1 MKSNAIVM
9 EETTKTKKAWT
20 HLKAFEVLVYLAT
33 IREPTP
39 RSWANLLIFSLLQK
53 LPVFKS
59 EIKVQ
64 LYIFNCALSTAIFLH
79 TTLIIVTMDNVNR
92 RICKYIYY
100 NWIINSDS
108 QRKFADEHNIE
119 ESIVRKIKKASQD
132 KDYIE
137 YNIPITTLEKI
148 CTSREIKLYEFFKMV
163 NI

>member
-1 MKSNAIVM
+1 
-9 EETTKTKKAWT
+9 
-20 HLKAFEVLVYLAT
+20 
-33 IREPTP
+33 
-39 RSWANLLIFSLLQK
+39 
-53 LPVFKS
+53 
-59 EIKVQ
+59 
-64 LYIFNCALSTAIFLH
+64 
-79 TTLIIVTMDNVNR
+79 MDNVNR

-100 NWIINSDS
+100 NWII
-108 QRKFADEHNIE
+108 RKFADEHNIE

>member
-1 MKSNAIVM
+1 
-9 EETTKTKKAWT
+9 
-20 HLKAFEVLVYLAT
+20 
-33 IREPTP
+33 
-39 RSWANLLIFSLLQK
+39 
-53 LPVFKS
+53 
-59 EIKVQ
+59 
-64 LYIFNCALSTAIFLH
+64 
-79 TTLIIVTMDNVNR
+79 MDSVNR
-92 RICKYIYY
+92 HICKYIYY

-148 CTSREIKLYEFFKMV
+148 CTSREIKLYEFFKLV